1 MVNCGLHKPL
11 AILRICNVPG
21 NNQNVRRANI
31 LRSLCDIMQAS
42 HPSRHQ
48 RKSCSLL
55 CVLVSYLLDT
65 DTSSWQSTV
74 KKKNNQA
81 HFLFVYLIY
90 LKLNANMQTQ

>member
-1 MVNCGLHKPL
+1 MFNCGLHKPL

-74 KKKNNQA
+74 KKKK
-81 HFLFVYLIY
+81 LSKLIFCLY
-90 LKLNANMQTQ
+90 I